1 METEKINK
9 PQSEAMKRAK
19 AKYYQKKKQD
29 SEFMKQS
36 REKALS
42 YYYTHNKQQM
52 KCSED
57 ILLPIIF

>member
-1 METEKINK
+1 MESEKKNK

-36 REKALS
+36 RERALL
-42 YYYTHNKQQM
+42 YYYTHNQQQI
-52 KCSED
+52 KCSVD
-57 ILLPIIF
+57 VLLPKI